1 MKKNLFIEIIDLKKY
16 FSNYN
21 KESRRI
27 TFYSESSIY
36 YQYFES
42 YINYILDN
50 SDYSLSYVTS
60 DPDDLIFSL
69 NNTKIKTFYSRLL
82 LPVITSGT
90 DAKALIYTMPDLDT
104 YQNIKRSKNNN
115 VEHIYLF
122 HAMMSSHMAYKKG
135 AFDNYDT
142 VFCVG
147 EYHNKEI
154 RRTEEIYNLK
164 SKKLIN
170 SGYPYLENLYQK
182 NNNLTDNNN
191 ILIAPSWHEG
201 NIFENCIQDLVT
213 SLLKANYEVIVRPH
227 PELLKRNPKIVYSV
241 EKHFKKNPNFKLE
254 TDLDNNFS
262 IQKSALLI
270 TDWSGISFEYAF
282 ANERPVLFVNA
293 KMKVQNNAYLK
304 LNIDPLEIK
313 VRKEIGKCIDIK
325 DIFKINEYV
334 KEILH
339 NKQKYVKKI
348 IACRKKYLYNWGNS
362 SKVGGD
368 YILSLLRKEK

>member
-1 MKKNLFIEIIDLKKY
+1 MKNNILTEIIDLKKY
-16 FSNYN
+16 FSNDN
-21 KESRRI
+21 KESRQI

-36 YQYFES
+36 YQYYES

-69 NNTKIKTFYSRLL
+69 SNTKIKTFFSRLL

-104 YQNIKRSKNNN
+104 YQNIKRSKNTN

-122 HAMMSSHMAYKKG
+122 HAMMSTHMAYNKG

-142 VFCVG
+142 VFCIG

-164 SKKLIN
+164 SKKLVN
-170 SGYPYLENLYQK
+170 SGYPYLENIYQK
-182 NNNLTDNNN
+182 DNSTTDNN
-191 ILIAPSWHEG
+191 IVLIAPSWHKG
-201 NIFENCIQDLVT
+201 NIFETCMQDLVT
-213 SLLKANYEVIVRPH
+213 SLLIDNYKVIVRPH
-227 PELLKRNPKIVYSV
+227 PELLKRNPKIVFSV
-241 EKHFKKNPNFKLE
+241 EENFKKYSGFKLE

-262 IQKSALLI
+262 IQKSAVLI

-282 ANERPVLFVNA
+282 ANERPVLFVNTE
-293 KMKVQNNAYLK
+293 MKVQNNEYSN
-304 LNIDPLEIK
+304 LNIEPLEIK
-313 VRKEIGKCIDIK
+313 IRKEIGKCIDIK
-325 DIFKINEYV
+325 DIVKINKYV
-334 KEILH
+334 EEILH
-339 NKQKYVKKI
+339 NKQKYVKEI
-348 IACRKKYLYNWGNS
+348 IACRKTYLYNWGNS
-362 SKVGGD
+362 SKEGGD
-368 YILSLLRKEK
+368 YILSLLKKGK

>member
-1 MKKNLFIEIIDLKKY
+1 MKKNIITEIIDLKKY
-16 FSNYN
+16 FSNNN
-21 KESRRI
+21 KESRQI

-36 YQYFES
+36 YQYYAS

-90 DAKALIYTMPDLDT
+90 DAKALIYTMPDLNT
-104 YQNIKRSKNNN
+104 YQNIKRSTNPQ

-142 VFCVG
+142 VFCIG
-147 EYHNKEI
+147 KYHNKEI
-154 RRTEEIYNLK
+154 KRTEEIYNLK

-170 SGYPYLENLYQK
+170 SGYPYIENLNKK
-182 NNNLTDNNN
+182 NKNIADNN
-191 ILIAPSWHEG
+191 IVLIAPSWHKG
-201 NIFENCIQDLVT
+201 NIFETCMQDLVA
-213 SLLKANYEVIVRPH
+213 SLLKDNYKVIVRPH
-227 PELLKRNPKIVYSV
+227 PELLKRNPKIVFSV
-241 EKHFKKNPNFKLE
+241 EKHFKKYSSFKLE

-262 IQKSALLI
+262 IQKSSVLI

-282 ANERPVLFVNA
+282 ANERPVLFVNTE
-293 KMKVQNNAYLK
+293 MKIQNNEY
-304 LNIDPLEIK
+304 LNIDIEPLEIK
-313 VRKEIGKCIDIK
+313 IRKKIGKCIDIK
-325 DIFKINEYV
+325 DIFIINEYV
-334 KEILH
+334 KEILN
-339 NKQKYVKKI
+339 NKQEYVKGI

-362 SKVGGD
+362 SKEGGD